1 MTENNND
8 DSFKNMNAKKKTATI
23 IGLTLFIILVIA
35 SVLGI
40 FFFGFAGVFK
50 LLGVHYQSIWSLF
63 IFVVSFFI
71 LGFVVDLFFDAIRK
85 LSVQNTRGNMKAF
98 FIQVIIAFV
107 ANWIVI
113 VTVDAFMKSITL
125 SLGTKAI
132 IALLL
137 AILESVFDNKKSAK
151 KKAT

>member
-1 MTENNND
+1 MTEVNND
-8 DSFKNMNAKKKTATI
+8 DSFENMNVKEKAATI

-35 SVLGI
+35 FVLGI
-40 FFFGFAGVFK
+40 FFFGFAGVFE
-50 LLGVHYQSIWSLF
+50 LLGIHYQSIWSLF

-85 LSVQNTRGNMKAF
+85 LSVQNTSGNMKAF
-98 FIQVIIAFV
+98 FIQVLVAFV

-125 SLGTKAI
+125 SLGTKTI
-132 IALLL
+132 VALLL
-137 AILESVFDNKKSAK
+137 AILEPIFDNKKEQRK
-151 KKAT
+151 KDT